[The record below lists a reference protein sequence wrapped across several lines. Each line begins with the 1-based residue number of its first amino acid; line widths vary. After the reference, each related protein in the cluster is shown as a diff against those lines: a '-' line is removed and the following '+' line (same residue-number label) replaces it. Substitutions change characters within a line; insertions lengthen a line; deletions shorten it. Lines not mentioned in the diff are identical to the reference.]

1 MPELKQ
7 HLTELETDYRRV
19 SAYFDDILTE
29 HEKTFLS
36 VRRNIEQSEERKLAE
51 MEMKMSRPLPRYQ
64 RPSSPTSYRSRNI
77 LSFERSDLNPELPV
91 YVSDKYRSV
100 KCKKQDFLSIVMP
113 ETKIQFVSLCKV
125 RALVVL

>member
-100 KCKKQDFLSIVMP
+100 Y
-113 ETKIQFVSLCKV
+113 
-125 RALVVL
+125 

>member
-125 RALVVL
+125 GALVVP